1 MSNYNKDSLFS
12 LIKSLN
18 RSEKRQFKLY
28 VNRLQI
34 NADAKFLLLFEALDK
49 LEEYDETA
57 ILKKKITTKQQLS
70 NLKAHLYKQILF
82 SLRMNPSQQ
91 NDRMQIREQFDF
103 ATILYQKGLHKQS
116 LKILDK
122 AKTQALNLDEKTIA
136 YDILELEKIIE
147 SQFITRSIS
156 GRAEQLIQ
164 QSEELSLQNLQA
176 SKLSNLSLKLYS
188 TLLEN
193 GYAKTEEDIEQINLF
208 FEQETKDINF
218 EKLKFKE
225 KLWFYKAN
233 VWLAML
239 TQNMNLAYE
248 YAKKWWN
255 YFMKRTFVFKVIL
268 FGLSKGIPIYSKY
281 FI

>member
-1 MSNYNKDSLFS
+1 MSNHNKDALFS

-49 LEEYDETA
+49 LEEYDETS

-91 NDRMQIREQFDF
+91 NSRMQIREQFDF

-116 LKILDK
+116 LKMLDK
-122 AKTQALNLDEKTIA
+122 AKTQALDFDEKAIA

-156 GRAEQLIQ
+156 GRADQLIE

-188 TLLEN
+188 ILLEN
-193 GYAKTEEDIEQINLF
+193 GYAKDDDEIQKIQNF
-208 FEQETKDINF
+208 FDSETKNIDFSFIISYG
-218 EKLKFKE
+218 FKS
-225 KLWFYKAN
+225 
-233 VWLAML
+233 
-239 TQNMNLAYE
+239 
-248 YAKKWWN
+248 
-255 YFMKRTFVFKVIL
+255 KRN
-268 FGLSKGIPIYSKY
+268 SR
-281 FI
+281 